1 MPWLRS
7 LVVVLFWVNLAAAA
21 DWPQWLGPNRDGTS
35 PEKVAA
41 WQSPPRVL
49 WRKAVGEGHSSPV
62 VAGGRV
68 FLLSKVKGKDE
79 EAVQAFDVATGNQV
93 WRTAYPKAP
102 FTSLFG
108 NGPRA
113 TPAVVDGRLYT
124 YGVTGLLSC
133 FKADSGAQVWQVDT
147 LKLLK
152 ASNLFFGVSSSP
164 LVDGQRVL
172 VDAGGSRGAVVAFD
186 VDSGKVL
193 WKADNQPA
201 SYSSPILIG
210 KGKDRQAVFLTQ
222 RQLVS
227 LDADGGQKAWDF
239 PLVDALNES
248 SATPVH
254 VGDLI
259 VASTVKYGSV
269 GLRLEKDAEGK
280 PAVKQAWKNPDLAC
294 YFSTPVAVGKDD
306 LYMVTSNG
314 NMLRPEAA
322 LRCVAAR
329 TGKERWHRDRVG
341 KFHAALIHTGNNKLL
356 LLEDSGTLVL
366 LDPNPRAHRELARA
380 KVCGEVWAHPALADG
395 KLYVRDGRELICLQL
410 SE

>member
-7 LVVVLFWVNLAAAA
+7 LVVLAFCVTLAAAA
-21 DWPQWLGPNRDGTS
+21 DWPQWLGPHRNGTS
-35 PEKVAA
+35 PEKVTA
-41 WQSPPRVL
+41 WQSPPQVV
-49 WRKAVGEGHSSPV
+49 WRKTVGEGHSSPV

-68 FLLSKVKGKDE
+68 FLLSKVQGKDE
-79 EAVQAFDVATGNQV
+79 EAVQAFDAATGKQV
-93 WRTAYPKAP
+93 WRTTYPKAP

-113 TPAVVDGRLYT
+113 TPAIVDGRVYT
-124 YGVTGLLSC
+124 YGVTGILSC
-133 FKADSGAQVWQVDT
+133 FKADDGERVWQVDT

-164 LVDGQRVL
+164 LVDGKRVL
-172 VDAGGSRGAVVAFD
+172 VDAGGNHGAVVAFD
-186 VDSGKVL
+186 VDSGKVS
-193 WKADNQPA
+193 WKAEDQPA

-227 LDADGGQKAWDF
+227 LDAADGHKLWDF

-254 VGDLI
+254 VGDLV
-259 VASTVKYGSV
+259 VASTVKYGGV
-269 GLRLEKDAEGK
+269 GLRLEKDADGK
-280 PAVKQAWKNPDLAC
+280 TEVKQAWKNPDLAC
-294 YFSTPVAVGKDD
+294 YFSTPVAAGKDD

-314 NMLRPEAA
+314 SFTQPAA
-322 LRCVAAR
+322 SLRCVDVR

-341 KFHAALIHTGNNKLL
+341 KYHAALIHTGNGKLL
-356 LLEDSGTLVL
+356 MLEDGGTLVL
-366 LDPNPRAHRELARA
+366 LDPNRRGYRELARA
-380 KVCGEVWAHPALADG
+380 KVCGEAWAHPALADG

-410 SE
+410 AE